1 MSLLAAPGQAG
12 KGVYRFTFEYRVAQ
26 GIRFEK
32 FDRIFSVTKETV
44 DRLINADLELLQVIA
59 YMTQPKIVEI
69 RNLTF
74 EQLR

>member
-12 KGVYRFTFEYRVAQ
+12 KGVYKFTFEYRVHL

-32 FDRIFSVTKETV
+32 FERVFSVSQKTV
-44 DRLINADLELLQVIA
+44 DRLIEGDLELLQVIA
-59 YMTQPKIVEI
+59 YMTQPKIDKI
-69 RNLTF
+69 RNLSF